1 MTPPYQIVPLL
12 HHRLSELELT
22 QSPLPANKA
31 EQLVQIM
38 SEERA
43 AMPMPAPPTSGINEA
58 YANKIAD
65 WQASLDQR
73 VRDRAVLIIP
83 LDTLTRLESFQ
94 NSQRAGAALFAPTSA
109 DESASAPKT
118 NNSSNAGPAGS
129 N

>member
-1 MTPPYQIVPLL
+1 M
-12 HHRLSELELT
+12 
-22 QSPLPANKA
+22 
-31 EQLVQIM
+31 QIM
-38 SEERA
+38 NEERA
-43 AMPMPAPPTSGINEA
+43 AAPMPEPPASGNNEA

-73 VRDRAVLIIP
+73 VRDRAVLILP
-83 LDTLTRLESFQ
+83 LDTLTRVESFQ

-118 NNSSNAGPAGS
+118 NNASNAGPAGS